1 MLVLS
6 RKKGQSVILQD
17 NIEITVLEIEGD
29 VIKLGIAAP
38 KEVQILRKEL
48 VDSVQE
54 SNLSA
59 VSTKADLSRL
69 SDELKKISKN
79 F

>member
-1 MLVLS
+1 
-6 RKKGQSVILQD
+6 
-17 NIEITVLEIEGD
+17 LEIEGD

-54 SNLSA
+54 SNLNA